1 MILNIGHK
9 VLTVVRGNEGE
20 DQASDVY
27 ACNCGRAIKVP
38 LPANGGSR
46 VIGSIALH
54 AARFQSEQ

>member
-1 MILNIGHK
+1 VILNIGHK
-9 VLTVVRGNEGE
+9 AFTEVRGYEGE

-46 VIGSIALH
+46 VIGSIALR
-54 AARFQSEQ
+54 AAEIQSV